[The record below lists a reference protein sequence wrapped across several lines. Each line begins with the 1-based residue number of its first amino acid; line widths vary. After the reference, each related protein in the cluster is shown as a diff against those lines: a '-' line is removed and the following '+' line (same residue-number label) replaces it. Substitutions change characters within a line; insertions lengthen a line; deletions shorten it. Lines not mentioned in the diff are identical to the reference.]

1 MTVPCTFDST
11 PVPSS
16 RITRELI
23 LGSMVYEVEVECWT
37 KTYSQYTA
45 LAAKAGHI
53 GKRRL
58 LSGYTRV
65 TTKGGIKG
73 TLVLNGVTYTNC
85 YIESISNAEA
95 AGMQLGLWNFTIS
108 FVRHTAS

>member
-1 MTVPCTFDST
+1 MTTICTFDGT
-11 PVPSS
+11 TVQS
-16 RITRELI
+16 RQITRELI
-23 LGSMVYEVEVECWT
+23 LGSYVYEVEIACRTANHSE
-37 KTYSQYTA
+37 YTT

-73 TLVLNGVTYTNC
+73 TLVLNGTTYTNC
-85 YIESISNAEA
+85 YIESISAAEVSQSNL
-95 AGMQLGLWNFTIS
+95 GMWDYTIS